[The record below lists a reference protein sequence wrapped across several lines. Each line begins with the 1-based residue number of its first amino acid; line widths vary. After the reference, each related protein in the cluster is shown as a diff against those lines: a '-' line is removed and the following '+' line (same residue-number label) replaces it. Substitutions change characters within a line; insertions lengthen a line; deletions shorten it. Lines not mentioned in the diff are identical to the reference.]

1 MLMLLYCLYVVFVTL
16 LMVCATAQSVPDDM
30 FNQSDVVTLAQMGA
44 VEPYYFNI
52 TQFPGG
58 QEGVLHTKFMISD
71 SKGVRCALRLC
82 VRVHVRVIVRC
93 GSKPP
98 PPFDSLSLTAVNVT
112 NPH

>member
-1 MLMLLYCLYVVFVTL
+1 MMLMLPYHVSAVFVA
-16 LMVCATAQSVPDDM
+16 LMAGTDAQSVPDDM

-71 SKGVRCALRLC
+71 SKGE
-82 VRVHVRVIVRC
+82 
-93 GSKPP
+93 
-98 PPFDSLSLTAVNVT
+98 
-112 NPH
+112 

>member
-1 MLMLLYCLYVVFVTL
+1 VFIAL
-16 LMVCATAQSVPDDM
+16 RAGAAAQSVPDDM

-71 SKGVRCALRLC
+71 SKGVCCALRLPVC
-82 VRVHVRVIVRC
+82 FRVHAIVSRV
-93 GSKPP
+93 STP
-98 PPFDSLSLTAVNVT
+98 PPFVSLSLTAVNVT
-112 NPH
+112 NPA